1 MAQQGCTR
9 NLQASV
15 KQAGNIYIKC
25 PLLSRSNFYLPAKTA
40 VHLLFT
46 SPQKAIKK
54 PHQLSWVS
62 SFKKQQQE

>member
-1 MAQQGCTR
+1 
-9 NLQASV
+9 LASV

-25 PLLSRSNFYLPAKTA
+25 PLLSRSDFYLPAKTA

-46 SPQKAIKK
+46 SPLNATKK

-62 SFKKQQQE
+62 RFNRQQQELGGIAAK